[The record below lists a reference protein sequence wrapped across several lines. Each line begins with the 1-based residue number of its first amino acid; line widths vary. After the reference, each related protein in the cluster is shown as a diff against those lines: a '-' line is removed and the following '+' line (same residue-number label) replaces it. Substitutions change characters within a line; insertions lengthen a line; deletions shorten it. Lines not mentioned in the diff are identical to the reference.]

1 MNPDRKES
9 GCRRAAGAL
18 LMAALLGAGAH
29 AFALDGAPP
38 PGVNV
43 VIIDETER
51 GWDKGVLDRY
61 GIASRASR
69 INRGAHAEALREA
82 LGDQNVRMRLA
93 VPTACPTAGTRDAC
107 ASVRRIKDVD
117 LPDVIDEAR
126 KSTLLVLW
134 PEAAYFPQ
142 QQLYVAYLDVDVLKQ
157 GKALPGSFYVGYRDW
172 KCGDDCVQAAFE
184 ASAKELA
191 AMIRY
196 VLDLGPAAQTLSVP
210 AAWQSKPLVTTV
222 AKWAN
227 KCATDVNDNRVVRE
241 YGERFW
247 LNDQSERTLLSAA
260 WRGCNIF

>member
-1 MNPDRKES
+1 MNPDHKES
-9 GCRRAAGAL
+9 RSLRVASAL
-18 LMAALLGAGAH
+18 LVAALLGAGAH
-29 AFALDGAPP
+29 AHALDTAQ
-38 PGVNV
+38 PGISV

-61 GIASRASR
+61 GIASRTSR

-82 LGDQNVRMRLA
+82 LGDPNVRMRLV

-107 ASVRRIKDVD
+107 ASVRRIKDTD
-117 LPDVIDEAR
+117 LQDVIEETKR
-126 KSTLLVLW
+126 STLLVLW

-142 QQLYVAYLDVDVLKQ
+142 QQLYVAYLDVDVLQK
-157 GKALPGSFYVGYRDW
+157 GKAMPGSFYVGYRDW

-191 AMIRY
+191 AMVRY

-210 AAWQSKPLVTTV
+210 AAWQSKPVVTTV
-222 AKWAN
+222 PQWAN
-227 KCATDVNDNRVVRE
+227 KCAAGVNDTRVVRE
-241 YGERFW
+241 YGQRFW
-247 LNDQSERTLLSAA
+247 LNDPTERTLLSVA